1 MPEGGSD
8 AASDGSPRFAE
19 APFACFVG
27 QVLAPLGEGS
37 GAAAEDGGGTLEE
50 SFVQLEVAFSADVLG
65 DFARADFE
73 GGVAT
78 AIGGDLL

>member
-1 MPEGGSD
+1 
-8 AASDGSPRFAE
+8 
-19 APFACFVG
+19 
-27 QVLAPLGEGS
+27 LAPLGEGS

-50 SFVQLEVAFSADVLG
+50 SFVQFEVAFSADVLG